1 MTLSRHPEPS
11 PIRDRFTP
19 AASDLR
25 RPFARCGRR
34 RFTADHR
41 PALDLR
47 SLPPPLFLERCA
59 RAYSRP
65 DTAYRLLQLHFRRAG
80 TSTRALRSSQGRRP
94 RPPSFSD
101 ASRGFF
107 LGSGDARRAAHRP
120 PVPTSVPVPSAC
132 ADLPDRDTDL
142 DASPPPAF
150 HRRSRVTI
158 DVHGSEDR
166 AKDVSPCAR
175 GTIASASG
183 ACASGACRRRSPSRQ
198 ILGAPVVTGATARKG
213 RDPCERD
220 GPAKIRFLPEPREG
234 RRLPPDQVP
243 STVAITSPRG
253 LLPDGYSSSAS
264 RSRRPHVLPRLGRG
278 ADRALQAL
286 LTGET
291 RGELRESG
299 RLLRQRVS
307 RAWG

>member
-1 MTLSRHPEPS
+1 VGTLRRIRWPLQPRSRDRLAAFGERNDRWMTLSRHPEPS
-11 PIRDRFTP
+11 PSRDRFTP

-183 ACASGACRRRSPSRQ
+183 ACASGDMPTTFPFSANPRGTRGHRRDRPQGKRPVRTRRTGQDPISS
-198 ILGAPVVTGATARKG
+198 GAPRRAPASTGPGAFHRCDHEPARIAPRRILVIG
-213 RDPCERD
+213 
-220 GPAKIRFLPEPREG
+220 LP
-234 RRLPPDQVP
+234 LTPPTRTPQ
-243 STVAITSPRG
+243 
-253 LLPDGYSSSAS
+253 
-264 RSRRPHVLPRLGRG
+264 
-278 ADRALQAL
+278 
-286 LTGET
+286 TGE
-291 RGELRESG
+291 RC
-299 RLLRQRVS
+299 
-307 RAWG
+307 